1 MSTCGVDV
9 TRGGEGAEFRQAVN
23 THGVAFRSAKGHSFA
38 ERKTTLPTG
47 IPFPWSLFPV
57 SDRHP
62 PEITESIAEAIRAG
76 LALIA
81 VVLLARANVGALTR
95 APSVW
100 VVLLVGL
107 LVWGAAAWV
116 ARWSPWTDGSRLRVW
131 RDCLAPALISLVMAG
146 RGGAG
151 ALPMA
156 VGFIV
161 IGSVAVG
168 FIAGCCRTNLPRSGQ
183 VLPARISV
191 EAMEPMAE
199 EPNGV
204 NSPRGVP
211 EPMFEREGESEHG
224 DQLSDGGS
232 PFGECNRP
240 NTPAPDAMAAT
251 QHPEAL
257 PADLAEIVDSSVD
270 ESGPA
275 ESWTR
280 TETDGEV
287 SIEAVMLAR
296 FAEGSKLA
304 VVHLPF
310 VPPLPS
316 VPQIECE
323 PLESGCDVTIKT
335 EAAYRHGARL
345 SVTRPTAGPAE
356 SVPIGVM
363 VYTSAE
369 EPVES

>member
-1 MSTCGVDV
+1 M
-9 TRGGEGAEFRQAVN
+9 
-23 THGVAFRSAKGHSFA
+23 
-38 ERKTTLPTG
+38 P
-47 IPFPWSLFPV
+47 
-57 SDRHP
+57 DRRP

-95 APSVW
+95 SPSVW

-107 LVWGAAAWV
+107 LVWGAAAWA
-116 ARWSPWTDGSRLRVW
+116 ARWSPWRDGSRLRVW
-131 RDCLAPALISLVMAG
+131 RDCLSPALISLVIAG

-151 ALPMA
+151 SLPMA
-156 VGFIV
+156 LGLIV

-168 FIAGCCRTNLPRSGQ
+168 FIAGCCRTNLQGSDQ

-191 EAMEPMAE
+191 EALEPMAE
-199 EPNGV
+199 ESNGV
-204 NSPRGVP
+204 NSPRRVP
-211 EPMFEREGESEHG
+211 EPMFEREGKAPAEPRRGEGDVRGSQLSRSFALPVDAESEHG
-224 DQLSDGGS
+224 DRLSDGG
-232 PFGECNRP
+232 PPLGECIRP

-251 QHPEAL
+251 QYQEAL
-257 PADLAEIVDSSVD
+257 PADLAEIVEPSVD
-270 ESGPA
+270 ESSPA
-275 ESWTR
+275 ERWTR

-287 SIEAVMLAR
+287 SIEAVILAR

-345 SVTRPTAGPAE
+345 SVTRVSAGSAE
-356 SVPIGVM
+356 SVPIGVE